1 MSRQAMTT
9 IIQAPGAE
17 MSEDRQEQA
26 AEEIDFRA
34 IKRRFM
40 LLNKARLQKALGALR
55 DKQSE
60 LLEMLPLLF
69 HVNHPMLPGFASKD
83 TPQGVWG
90 YEPDRLALNLAR
102 AMAKSFSYRKSPKRQ
117 TAIHAIYFMGST
129 GTIAHSEGSDFDFWL
144 CYDPALDKEKLKKLK
159 LKARRIEQWAEEL
172 GLEIHFFFINPDDFR
187 QGKHH
192 ALSSESSGSA
202 QHHLL
207 LDEFYRTSVLLAGQF
222 PLWWLVPPEYE
233 AAYDIYVAEL
243 QRKRFLYAR
252 DCIDFGGLTRIP
264 AEEFFGAAL
273 WQLSKGI
280 DAPYKSILKLLL
292 IEAYA
297 SEYPGMELLSKQLKQ
312 AVYDDRAEP
321 EKLDP
326 YMMMLEKVSA
336 YLGDVEERKR
346 LELARRCFYF
356 KAGIRL
362 TEQGSSKRTD
372 WRRELLL
379 ALADTWHWSRADL
392 MLMDAHYT
400 WKVHRVMEE
409 RQILF
414 DALITSYR
422 FLSDFARKYAGLSM
436 ISQSDLT
443 TLGRKLYTAFERKA
457 GKIDIVN
464 RGIYADLYEEHVS
477 ICEVYNDE
485 GDVSGWH
492 AYRGVVNHSA
502 LQMEVPLKR
511 SRSLIELVVWCY
523 FNKIVSKQTVFV
535 VHSPRSRH
543 TARDVENLL
552 LNMISR
558 FPLEMLDSS
567 DIQDYAK
574 AAKLLMSELYVNAG
588 VRLTDNMVLT
598 KNIAAM
604 GHTDP
609 FSYGHRQVCMVM
621 SLDHLQI
628 NSWREVLV
636 HRNAGESAVLESL
649 CDYLKWYPRSAGVV
663 PEVPRVYTM
672 GAVLGSS
679 VGRRVEE
686 LFRQVIALFYDEE
699 SGPLT
704 RYVISIARSHYV
716 IEMDGDIPRYHEYR
730 TLPSLQQYL
739 GKPGEQFHKL
749 VFDERS
755 LKDSFLPLIYAEN
768 RPGMLQLFYYLGVT
782 GAEVFVLDEK
792 GALFYQQNSYHDSDT
807 LLSHYLRFFDAVSN
821 RVNFMLQEGVVGNRI
836 EGVEFFEITA
846 DALARQSLVRVQP
859 EFNQPGKRFFSLQ
872 VIVEQNELGESV
884 FTLFC
889 DGKEFSTLE
898 FGKALFDTVV
908 KHVLKLRKSGQS
920 YPIYITDI
928 SLDRGVIGEENMGK
942 MQTVHFLNYKR
953 RIEAQINRNM

>member
-1 MSRQAMTT
+1 
-9 IIQAPGAE
+9 
-17 MSEDRQEQA
+17 MSEKGQELA
-26 AEEIDFRA
+26 HEEIDFRA

-40 LLNKARLQKALGALR
+40 LLNDARLKKAIGALR
-55 DKQSE
+55 EKQAE
-60 LLEMLPLLF
+60 LLDLLPLLF

-83 TPQGVWG
+83 APLGVWG
-90 YEPDRLALNLAR
+90 YEPDRLALNLAKTR
-102 AMAKSFSYRKSPKRQ
+102 AKSFTYRRSPKRQ

-144 CYDPALDKEKLKKLK
+144 CYDQRLSSEELKKLK
-159 LKARRIEQWAEEL
+159 LKATRIEEWAGEL
-172 GLEIHFFFINPDDFR
+172 GLEIHFFFINPDEFR

-202 QHHLL
+202 QHNLL

-233 AAYDIYVAEL
+233 AAYDIYVEEL

-252 DCIDFGGLTRIP
+252 DCIDFGGLTRVP

-312 AVYDDRAEP
+312 LVYANKADPD
-321 EKLDP
+321 KLDP
-326 YMMMLEKVSA
+326 YMMMLGKVSE
-336 YLGDVEERKR
+336 YLAGAEERKR

-362 TEQGSSKRTD
+362 TESPPSKRPD
-372 WRRELLL
+372 WRRELL
-379 ALADTWHWSRADL
+379 ATMAEQWQWTHADL

-436 ISQSDLT
+436 ISQRDLT

-464 RGIYADLYEEHVS
+464 RGVYADLFEEHVS

-485 GDVSGWH
+485 GEVSGWH
-492 AYRGVVNHSA
+492 VYRGVVNHSDIR
-502 LQMEVPLKR
+502 MDVPLKR
-511 SRSLIELVVWCY
+511 SRSLVELIVWCY
-523 FNKIVSKQTVFV
+523 FNRVIDKATVFV
-535 VHSPRSRH
+535 VHSPRTRH

-552 LNMISR
+552 LNMMHR
-558 FPLEMLDSS
+558 FPLELLDSR
-567 DIQDYAK
+567 DMQDYAQ
-574 AAKLLMSELYVNAG
+574 AARLLVSEIYVNAG
-588 VRLTDNMVLT
+588 VRLTDNMVMT

-609 FSYGHRQVCMVM
+609 FSYGHQQVSMVL
-621 SLDHLQI
+621 SLDHLQV

-636 HRNAGESAVLESL
+636 HRNAGENAVLESL
-649 CDYLKWYPRSAGVV
+649 CDYLKWYPRSAGNV
-663 PEVPRVYTM
+663 PDVPKVYTM
-672 GAVLGSS
+672 GAVLGSA
-679 VGRRVEE
+679 VGQRVEG
-686 LFRQVIALFYDEE
+686 LFRQIIKLFYDEK
-699 SGPLT
+699 GPITRFVLT
-704 RYVISIARSHYV
+704 IARSHYV
-716 IEMDGDIPRYHEYR
+716 IEMDGDVPRYHEYR
-730 TLPSLQQYL
+730 TPQALMQYL
-739 GKPGEQFHKL
+739 ARPGGTFYRL
-749 VFDERS
+749 IFDERS
-755 LKDSFLPLIYAEN
+755 LKDSFLPLIYAN
-768 RPGMLQLFYYLGVT
+768 NKPGVVQLFYYLGVT

-792 GALFYQQNSYHDSDT
+792 GALFNQQNGYHDSET
-807 LLSHYLRFFDAVSN
+807 LLSHYLRFFEAVSN
-821 RVNFMLQEGVVGNRI
+821 RVNFMLQEGAVGNRI
-836 EGVEFFEITA
+836 EGVEFYEITT
-846 DALARQSLVRVQP
+846 DALARQSLTRVDP
-859 EFNQPGKRFFSLQ
+859 DFHLPGNRFLSLQ

-884 FTLFC
+884 FTLYC
-889 DGKEFSTLE
+889 NGKEFSTLE
-898 FGKALFDTVV
+898 HGDQLFDTVV
-908 KHVLKLRKSGQS
+908 KYVLQLRKSGQS

-928 SLDRGVIGEENMGK
+928 SLDSGVIGEENMEK

-953 RIEAQINRNM
+953 RIEAQINRSV